1 MGDGRLGLGA
11 PLHMLAV
18 GEIACTRMHGG
29 HSGPVW
35 IRNGVLMFVFRLS
48 LGWISARILGVVAP
62 GSLLPAST
70 TRYGT
75 FSVFALALFG
85 FPSLLTLWLSLSSSL
100 FLWGLTGKLAFTLAS
115 LFTLLLLA
123 AVVIRLWSYMYICV
137 SECYH
142 A

>member
-1 MGDGRLGLGA
+1 
-11 PLHMLAV
+11 
-18 GEIACTRMHGG
+18 
-29 HSGPVW
+29 
-35 IRNGVLMFVFRLS
+35 MFVFRLS

-85 FPSLLTLWLSLSSSL
+85 FPSLLTLWLSLFFSL
-100 FLWGLTGKLAFTLAS
+100 FWGLTGKLALTLAS